1 MRNINIKR
9 LELRNFK
16 GIRTLDID
24 FNQVTNIRG
33 ENATGKTTIFDAFTW
48 LLFDKDSK
56 DRTAFDIKTLD
67 ENNEPLHGLD
77 HSVSGVLDIDGKVWT
92 LKKTYK
98 EKWTKRRGDV
108 NKELT
113 GHETI
118 HEINDV
124 PVSKTE
130 YTNKINDFLDAD
142 LFKLITNPLFFSNSL
157 DWKKRR
163 GILLEILGD
172 LTAEQIMSYNP
183 ALEGLR
189 EHLERVEDIDS
200 LTKQIKASKA
210 KLNTEIKVIPTRIDE
225 ASRSIRDEDF
235 EEIEALKTKTEKE
248 LEEIQEGIRGNSGN
262 DAAKLKIKDDIYE
275 VKNKMRDFEYNYK
288 TNVSLERIPL
298 VRTLDSKTADK
309 NSHEYTLRMKQR
321 ELSTLTTN
329 LEGFDKKLEKAKEDY
344 KAKFKETLNVP
355 EHINSCP
362 TCKRAFDAG
371 DIQSKIQ
378 ELEGNFNL
386 QKSKDIERIIKTAEA
401 IKEDKEQSIERIHKL
416 NEEISQ
422 IDTGIKHL
430 VKEIE
435 IAKETLEEFDADTPH
450 FTATEEYKN
459 LENDLAQLEIDYR
472 ADDGEA
478 VRKQLKDTELQ
489 LKTRIAELSAQLAHK
504 AQNESLRQRVS
515 ELEEQLQET
524 SQRYADIER
533 IEFLCEEFIRTKVE
547 LLEVSVNQKF
557 SKVSFKMFSTQVNGG
572 LTETC
577 EALIDGVPFS
587 SANTAS
593 QLNAGL
599 DIITTLNETY
609 QVTAPVFLDNRESV
623 TKIIPTKSQVINLF
637 VDENEKTLKVGD

>member
-1 MRNINIKR
+1 MRTIELKR
-9 LELRNFK
+9 IELMNFK
-16 GIRTLDID
+16 GIRALDID

-56 DRTAFDIKTLD
+56 DRTTFDIKTLD

-77 HSVSGVLDIDGKVWT
+77 HSVTGVLDIDGKVWT
-92 LKKTYK
+92 LKKTFK

-113 GHETI
+113 GHETV

-130 YTNKINDFLDAD
+130 YMNKVNDFLDAD

-163 GILLEILGD
+163 TILLEILGD
-172 LTAEQIMSYNP
+172 LTIEQVLDYNP
-183 ALEGLR
+183 ELSSLR
-189 EHLERVEDIDS
+189 EHLDNVDDIES
-200 LTKQIKASKA
+200 VLKQTKASKA
-210 KLNTEIKVIPTRIDE
+210 KLNTEIKSIPTRIDE
-225 ASRSIRDEDF
+225 ASRSIKEDDF
-235 EEIEALKTKTEKE
+235 EEIEALKIKTEKE
-248 LEEIQEGIRGNSGN
+248 LEEVQEAIRGNSGN
-262 DAAKLKIKDDIYE
+262 DVAKLKIKDDIYE
-275 VKNKMRDFEYNYK
+275 IKNKMRDYEFNYK
-288 TNVSLERIPL
+288 NNIAAERRPLQSNISRMTNEEASMENSL
-298 VRTLDSKTADK
+298 K
-309 NSHEYTLRMKQR
+309 MKRR
-321 ELSTLTTN
+321 ELTTLTRDI
-329 LEGFDKKLEKAKEDY
+329 EGFEKKLEFSKEHY
-344 KAKFKETLNVP
+344 KKKFTETLNVP
-355 EHINSCP
+355 EHISECP
-362 TCKRAFDAG
+362 TCKRAFDSG

-386 QKSKDIERIIKTAEA
+386 QKSKDIERIIKYAEA
-401 IKEDKEQSIERIHKL
+401 VKEDKEQTIEKIHNL

-422 IDTGIKHL
+422 IDAGINHL
-430 VKEIE
+430 LKEIE
-435 IAKETLEEFDADTPH
+435 MSKETLDEFDSDTPH
-450 FTATEEYKN
+450 FTATEDYQG

-472 ADDGEA
+472 GDDGES

-489 LKTRIAELSAQLAHK
+489 LKTRLAELNSRMAQK
-504 AQNESLRQRVS
+504 VQNESLEQRVS

-587 SANTAS
+587 NANTAS

-599 DIITTLNETY
+599 DIITTLSETY

-637 VDENEKTLKVGD
+637 VDENEKTLKVEV